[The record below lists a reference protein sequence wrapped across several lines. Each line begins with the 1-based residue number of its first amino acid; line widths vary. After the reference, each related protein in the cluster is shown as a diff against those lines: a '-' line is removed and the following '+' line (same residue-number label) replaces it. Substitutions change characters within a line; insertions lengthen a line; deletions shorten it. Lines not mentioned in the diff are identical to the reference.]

1 MKFVKLVAPCLFA
14 LALSAP
20 AAFAGITTINVK
32 LADVGGAMDMS
43 KSLGLG
49 IGMGGDMKTAT
60 MSVEVDKKTVKFG
73 RVTFNVTN
81 ISKETIHELI
91 VSPIKDASET
101 LPYINNENR
110 VDEEHGSHLGEVS
123 ELEPGQSGALTVTLK
138 PGMYA
143 LFCNIPNHYMDG
155 MWTLLTVT
163 K

>member
-1 MKFVKLVAPCLFA
+1 MNFVKLAAPCLLA
-14 LALSAP
+14 LALAAP
-20 AAFAGITTINVK
+20 GAFAAVTTIKVK
-32 LADVGGAMDMS
+32 LADVGGTMDMS
-43 KSLGLG
+43 KGMGLG
-49 IGMGGDMKTAT
+49 IGMGGDMKKAT
-60 MSVEVDKKTVKFG
+60 MSVEVDKTTVKAG
-73 RVTFNVTN
+73 KVTFNVTN
-81 ISKETIHELI
+81 ISKETVHELI
-91 VSPIKDASET
+91 VSPITDTSET